1 MFVIDIISFT
11 ISKYNDTFIKS
22 MNEDD
27 ILFNIQYILESLA
40 TVDPGFTFNLAHD
53 DDNNALVLFR

>member
-1 MFVIDIISFT
+1 
-11 ISKYNDTFIKS
+11 